1 MFLGCAA
8 VLGHASL
15 LPNITATSPMT
26 LKSPLLTTSFF
37 AFRTCCCYS
46 RRWSSVSFDGNA
58 VPFGIMELAAG
69 ISVTGRES
77 PSLTLVPGSSIQN
90 DNPNAMLVGYD
101 IANHQATPTIRL

>member
-1 MFLGCAA
+1 MHLELAA
-8 VLGHASL
+8 VTVADGLSE
-15 LPNITATSPMT
+15 
-26 LKSPLLTTSFF
+26 KSI
-37 AFRTCCCYS
+37 
-46 RRWSSVSFDGNA
+46 VSFDGNA